1 MKVEFNNLPPTQEIT
16 IVTLGD
22 YFGGEGVV
30 QHMLTK
36 EEFIDDH
43 LDGGEYS
50 FEEFME
56 GSGDGADNFIV
67 LTIWDG
73 KIAIVSGD

>member
-1 MKVEFNNLPPTQEIT
+1 MKIEFNDLPPTQELT

-30 QHMLTK
+30 QQMMTK
-36 EEFIDDH
+36 EEFIEDQ

-50 FEEFME
+50 FEEFMA

-67 LTIWDG
+67 LTIWNG
-73 KIAIVSGD
+73 KITIVDG